1 MMMLLM
7 MMVIIIIIIIRDCLR
22 SSSSGLSGRDG
33 TTTIIIVNS
42 WWCWWWLCK
51 KRTKEKIRSLFFRS
65 LSLDLINWI
74 VVDQRTNVVKNTSIF
89 KVEIGFSVL
98 LFQLQAVQVHIFIS
112 WKFQSILNL
121 IDFFLFAYLSFFSS
135 ISHH

>member
-1 MMMLLM
+1 MM
-7 MMVIIIIIIIRDCLR
+7 MMVIIIIIIIIRDCLR

-65 LSLDLINWI
+65 LSLSLDLINWI

-89 KVEIGFSVL
+89 KVEIGFSVLL